1 MTGMIARIVLYMLW
15 AAAAVQ
21 LALIE
26 VRYVTGQDPFSE
38 FGYVE
43 SIQSL
48 LLAAGMILLFW
59 MARTQPQRAQL
70 ALCGAL
76 AMLILLIREN
86 DQPLELFLPHGAWK
100 WIALPVVIVLVWQ
113 CYRHRHVLITQL
125 HSLTASR
132 AFGVYLAAG
141 STLLFS
147 RLFGST
153 RYWQEVM
160 SERYFRL
167 VKNAAEEGLELFALG
182 LIFAATVEWFL
193 GTDRSDDR

>member
-100 WIALPVVIVLVWQ
+100 WIALPFTDCQPCIWRL
-113 CYRHRHVLITQL
+113 
-125 HSLTASR
+125 SR
-132 AFGVYLAAG
+132 GWIHPSV
-141 STLLFS
+141 
-147 RLFGST
+147 
-153 RYWQEVM
+153 
-160 SERYFRL
+160 
-167 VKNAAEEGLELFALG
+167 FAL
-182 LIFAATVEWFL
+182 V
-193 GTDRSDDR
+193 R